1 MTVHRPRDLTVGGK
15 QLSLPRYFPSISSV
29 KTIDSPL
36 DYVLVL
42 SALHVE
48 QFLVSAFDVHYA
60 DAEAQKI
67 IKGKITEAVSK
78 GVTVLMDS
86 GNYES
91 FWKDKSKSW
100 LQENYHAMLAEIN
113 CTFALGFDEQSP
125 PDGFSEHVRLICER
139 HKQDQAINAL
149 TPIIPIVHD
158 KADALPALC
167 SKVADKTGVAMIAV
181 PERCL
186 GKGVFART
194 HCISE
199 IRKAMNATGRYI
211 GLHLL
216 GTGNPISIA
225 IYTLAGADSYDGLEW
240 CRTVVDHETATLF
253 HFTHADF
260 FKRQTEY
267 GDMEIDFQP
276 RTLAH
281 NLAFYRT
288 WMDRLSKSV
297 HDERGVEF
305 CKINFPDRIFS
316 VCEDVLKWKP

>member
-1 MTVHRPRDLTVGGK
+1 MMVQRPRDLKIGGK
-15 QLSLPRYFPSISSV
+15 QFGLPRYIPSVSSV
-29 KTIDSPL
+29 KTSVSPV
-36 DYVLVL
+36 DYILVL
-42 SALHVE
+42 SALRSE
-48 QFLVSAFDVHYA
+48 QFLLSAFDVHYA
-60 DAEAQKI
+60 GAEAQAI
-67 IKGKITEAVSK
+67 IKDKITEALSN

-100 LQENYHAMLAEIN
+100 LQENYHAMLSKIS
-113 CTFALGFDEQSP
+113 CTFAFGFDEQSP
-125 PDGFSEHVRLICER
+125 PDDFSAHVRLICER
-139 HKQDQAINAL
+139 HKQDQAVNDQ

-158 KADALPALC
+158 KAEALPSLC
-167 SKVADKTGVAMIAV
+167 SKIADITGVEMIAV

-186 GKGVFART
+186 GKGVFARS

-253 HFTHADF
+253 HFAHADF
-260 FKRQTEY
+260 FQKQTEY
-267 GDMEIDFQP
+267 GDMDIDFQP

-281 NLAFYRT
+281 NLVFYRT
-288 WMDRLSKSV
+288 WMDRLSKSI
-297 HDERGVEF
+297 HEERGVEF

-316 VCEDVLKWKP
+316 VCVDALRWK

>member
-1 MTVHRPRDLTVGGK
+1 MTVQRPRDLKIGEK
-15 QLSLPRYFPSISSV
+15 QFGLPIYFPSISSV
-29 KTIDSPL
+29 KTSISPL
-36 DYVLVL
+36 DCVLVL
-42 SALHVE
+42 SALHAE

-60 DAEAQKI
+60 DAEVQKNL
-67 IKGKITEAVSK
+67 KDKITEAMNK

-91 FWKDKSKSW
+91 FWKEKSKSW

-113 CTFALGFDEQSP
+113 CTFAFGFDEQSP
-125 PDGFSEHVRLICER
+125 PDDFSSHVRLICER
-139 HKQDQAINAL
+139 HKQDQAVNAQ
-149 TPIIPIVHD
+149 TPIIPIVHG
-158 KADALPALC
+158 KAEALPSLC
-167 SKVADKTGVAMIAV
+167 SKVVDITGVAMIAV
-181 PERCL
+181 SERCL
-186 GKGVFART
+186 GKGVFARA

-199 IRKAMNATGRYI
+199 IRKAMNATNRYVA
-211 GLHLL
+211 LHLL

-267 GDMEIDFQP
+267 GDMDIDFQP

-288 WMDRLSKSV
+288 WMNRLSKSV

-305 CKINFPDRIFS
+305 CKINFPDSIFS
-316 VCEDVLKWKP
+316 ICADVLRWKP